1 MARPKKEI
9 DKKQFESM
17 CFLQCTQS
25 EICSVLDVTDKTLTK
40 WCMETYN
47 LSYSEAYKK
56 KSDGGKM
63 SLRRYQ
69 LDLAKKN
76 TAMAIWLGKQYLGQ
90 VDKEQMMLR
99 SANAEQPKYE
109 IVNNIYKLENEKN
122 D

>member
-1 MARPKKEI
+1 MARPKKKI

-25 EICSVLDVTDKTLTK
+25 EICSILDVTDKTLTR
-40 WCMETYN
+40 WCLETYN
-47 LSYSEAYKK
+47 ISYSETYKK

-76 TAMAIWLGKQYLGQ
+76 TGMAIWLGKQYLGQ
-90 VDKEQMMLR
+90 VDKQ
-99 SANAEQPKYE
+99 E
-109 IVNNIYKLENEKN
+109 ISSTSKLSVEEKLKEITINVIDTKLEE
-122 D
+122 